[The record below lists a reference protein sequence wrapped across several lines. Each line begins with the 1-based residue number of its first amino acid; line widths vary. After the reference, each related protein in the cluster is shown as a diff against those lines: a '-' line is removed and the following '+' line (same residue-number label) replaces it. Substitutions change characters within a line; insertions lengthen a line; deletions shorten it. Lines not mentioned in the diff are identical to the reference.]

1 LSQRGNGEE
10 PVFPFRPLPFSPALS
25 QREGQKREALEKGL
39 EQTAAAQRSLESKNR
54 RLGAEV
60 GESELMHAQVRE
72 QVKPAEVVV
81 VTRREPTR
89 EEILQK
95 FRDAIGLS
103 GGEEFESDGQL
114 EDSLSE
120 EELREFRQ
128 GRGPAFEELQRRGEQ
143 GERRRRDWDFEGVNA
158 QGN

>member
-1 LSQRGNGEE
+1 MRCLSSLVSYACGRLTVPTILAYTPSGEL
-10 PVFPFRPLPFSPALS
+10 V
-25 QREGQKREALEKGL
+25 
-39 EQTAAAQRSLESKNR
+39 
-54 RLGAEV
+54 
-60 GESELMHAQVRE
+60 HAQVRE

-128 GRGPAFEELQRRGEQ
+128 GRGPAWEELQRRRR
-143 GERRRRDWDFEGVNA
+143 ERREQEQRLGMR
-158 QGN
+158 